1 MPHPWGR
8 APARYARSVTGGSWA
23 RSTLVAC
30 LAAATVT
37 CSRPAA
43 DGVTDLDGQ
52 PIDPLSSDAPV
63 TVLLFVATDCPIS
76 NRYVPELGRLRARFE
91 PRGVSFWL
99 VYPTAE
105 ESPANIASHLHEFG
119 LTFPAVRDP
128 RHSLVRRSQVTVTPE
143 SAVFLRGGTLA
154 YHGRIDDLIV
164 DFGES
169 RPEPTRH
176 ELADALDAVLAGR
189 PAAAA
194 AGHAVGCAI
203 TGTN

>member
-1 MPHPWGR
+1 MLGR
-8 APARYARSVTGGSWA
+8 VAVASWA
-23 RSTLVAC
+23 RWTLAAC
-30 LAAATVT
+30 LA

-52 PIDPLSSDAPV
+52 PVDPFAAAAPV
-63 TVLLFVATDCPIS
+63 TVLLFVSTDCPIS

-91 PRGVSFWL
+91 PQGVSFWL

-105 ESPANIASHLHEFG
+105 ESAAAITSHQHEFG
-119 LTFPAVRDP
+119 LTFPALRDP
-128 RHSLVRRSQVTVTPE
+128 RHMLVRRSQVSVTPE
-143 SAVFLRGGTLA
+143 SAVFLRGGALA
-154 YHGRIDDLIV
+154 YHGRIDDRIV

-176 ELADALDAVLAGR
+176 ELADAIDATLAGR

-194 AGHAVGCAI
+194 AGHAVGCTISGAD
-203 TGTN
+203 